1 MPHHGLER
9 EEIRQRIEQA
19 ISKLSPEHRAVIVM
33 KEIEELQYN
42 EIAEAL
48 GCSIGTVMS
57 RLFYARKKLQTLL
70 KDVYENL

>member
-1 MPHHGLER
+1 
-9 EEIRQRIEQA
+9 
-19 ISKLSPEHRAVIVM
+19 VIVM
-33 KEIEELQYN
+33 KEIQELQYN
-42 EIAEAL
+42 EIAEIL

>member
-1 MPHHGLER
+1 
-9 EEIRQRIEQA
+9 
-19 ISKLSPEHRAVIVM
+19 VM
-33 KEIEELQYN
+33 KEIQELQYN
-42 EIAEAL
+42 EIAEIL